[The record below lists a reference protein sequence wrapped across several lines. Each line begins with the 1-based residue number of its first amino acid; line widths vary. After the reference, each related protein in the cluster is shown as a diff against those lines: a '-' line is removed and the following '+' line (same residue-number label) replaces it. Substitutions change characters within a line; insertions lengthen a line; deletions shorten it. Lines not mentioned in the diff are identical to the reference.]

1 MGATTL
7 AHSVRALAALLVAGG
22 GLVAQACS
30 GGDDAP
36 ATPEPPMDAGAPDD
50 AAGDAGPRST
60 GLAQTCARGAKVTA
74 RTGACNG
81 AAELCDR
88 PYDRVV
94 TPMTHNAAAV
104 DAEGF
109 VIANQSLGLERQLE
123 DGIRGMMLDTH
134 YFDGADRRIV
144 PGRVEDLS
152 IPDQT
157 YLCHG
162 PCSFGNARLL
172 DGLCTLT
179 KFLDAH
185 PDEVLSII
193 FENHIE
199 DADTDAMLEASG
211 LREYLYTHA
220 PGTPWPTLGA
230 MIEANQR
237 LVVFLEKGG
246 GTPAYLH
253 PAWEDNVWDT
263 PYTFDGV
270 EAFSCAKNRG
280 ATENPLFLI
289 NHWLSPPSAINAG
302 KANVEDV
309 LGARVDTCTAETGR
323 PPTFV
328 GVDFYEVGA
337 LFPVVRRANGL

>member
-1 MGATTL
+1 
-7 AHSVRALAALLVAGG
+7 
-22 GLVAQACS
+22 
-30 GGDDAP
+30 
-36 ATPEPPMDAGAPDD
+36 
-50 AAGDAGPRST
+50 
-60 GLAQTCARGAKVTA
+60 
-74 RTGACNG
+74 
-81 AAELCDR
+81 
-88 PYDRVV
+88 
-94 TPMTHNAAAV
+94 MTHNAAAV
-104 DAEGF
+104 TTEGF
-109 VIANQSLGLERQLE
+109 ISANQSRGIAQQLE

-253 PAWEDNVWDT
+253 PAWEATSGTHPTRSTAWRRSRARRTAARPRT
-263 PYTFDGV
+263 PLLDQPLA
-270 EAFSCAKNRG
+270 EPAERDQRG
-280 ATENPLFLI
+280 E
-289 NHWLSPPSAINAG
+289 G
-302 KANVEDV
+302 QREDV
-309 LGARVDTCTAETGR
+309 LGVRVDTCTAETGR